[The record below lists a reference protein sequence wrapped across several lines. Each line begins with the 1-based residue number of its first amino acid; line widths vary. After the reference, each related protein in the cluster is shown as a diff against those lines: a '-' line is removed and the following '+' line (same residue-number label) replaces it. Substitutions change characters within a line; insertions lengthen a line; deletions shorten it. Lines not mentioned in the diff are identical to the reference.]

1 MLLGATVG
9 SLAVTNASAMSKGK
23 LAQLNNYAKLDK
35 KTTKTTKKVDSE
47 FDKVGMRNLTRL
59 TRINMSSSV
68 VKDFQPDVFTIG
80 QPLAIGNENRTHGVT
95 LGKHSVV
102 VGNVST
108 WGIAN
113 VDTTVLS
120 KKNQKKVL
128 NVIGHKWSYAVS
140 MKKLNTSAQTAF
152 LTEHKSK
159 TAFAYGAYSNL
170 PRLYRKNLQS
180 YFDTDRANNGFVTV
194 TADNYL
200 NYYHNYTT
208 KSGQVNY
215 TKIAQS
221 IKIKKFTRGKST
233 YTYYL
238 AKPMTGFGTKKV
250 KVAGKT
256 LYKLT
261 MSLGHVFQAYDND
274 NGDAGTFRITVNV
287 GNQKFYAN
295 LQDIAE
301 SYAYYL
307 QGSPNGESS
316 FSEQKA
322 KAYIQSL
329 Q

>member
-1 MLLGATVG
+1 
-9 SLAVTNASAMSKGK
+9 MSKSK
-23 LAQLNNYAKLDK
+23 LAQLNNYARLDK
-35 KTTKTTKKVDSE
+35 KVTKTTKKVDNE

-80 QPLAIGNENRTHGVT
+80 QPLVIGNENRTHGVT

-120 KKNQKKVL
+120 KKNQKKVFK
-128 NVIGHKWSYAVS
+128 VIGKKWPYAVS
-140 MKKLNTSAQTAF
+140 MKKLSKSAQTAF
-152 LTEHKSK
+152 LTEHKAK

-170 PRLYRKNLQS
+170 PRLYQKNLQS
-180 YFDTDRANNGFVTV
+180 YFDNDKANNGFVTV

-200 NYYHNYTT
+200 NYYNNYTP
-208 KSGQVNY
+208 KSGNANY

-221 IKIKKFTRGKST
+221 IKIKKFIRGKST

-256 LYKLT
+256 LYKLK
-261 MSLGHVFQAYDND
+261 MSLGHVFQAYDSY

-287 GNQKFYAN
+287 GSQKFYAN
-295 LQDIAE
+295 LQNIAE